1 MTSTKK
7 ALVVADDKADEQR
20 SRPLPPGHF
29 SPEHSLPHAFSVVTS
44 RISRMLEKMYSQQ
57 FGLSVVGWRIV
68 AILGTHF
75 PLSAKALG
83 ELTAMDQ
90 VSISRA
96 VEQLAGKKLVS
107 RRVDMA
113 DRRRVVLRLSKKGEE
128 VYNQVVP
135 LLYAGEGALVSGFS
149 KNDEAALRRI
159 MKIMLERSAQ
169 LLGEDCDWQTLLEQY
184 GYGSVSKNR
193 SDGE

>member
-1 MTSTKK
+1 MTSMKK
-7 ALVVADDKADEQR
+7 AAAMTNGKVQEQGP
-20 SRPLPPGHF
+20 RPLPPGQF
-29 SPEHSLPHAFSVVTS
+29 SPEHSLPHAFSVVAT
-44 RISRMLEKMYSQQ
+44 RISTMLGKMYTQQ
-57 FGLSVVGWRIV
+57 FGLSVVGWRII

-107 RRVDMA
+107 RRVDST

-135 LLYAGEGALVSGFS
+135 VLYAGERALVSS
-149 KNDEAALRRI
+149 LSESDEATLRRI
-159 MKIMLERSAQ
+159 MESMLERSAER
-169 LLGEDCDWQTLLEQY
+169 LGEDCDWQVLVEQY
-184 GYGSVSKNR
+184 GYGSAKKHR
-193 SDGE
+193 EGE

>member
-1 MTSTKK
+1 MASMKK
-7 ALVVADDKADEQR
+7 AVAVADDKADEQR
-20 SRPLPPGHF
+20 SRQLPSGHF
-29 SPEHSLPHAFSVVTS
+29 LPEHSLPHAFSVVTS

-128 VYNQVVP
+128 VYSQIVP
-135 LLYAGEGALVSGFS
+135 VLYAGEKALVSGFS
-149 KNDEAALRRI
+149 KSDEAALRRI
-159 MKIMLERSAQ
+159 MKIMLERSAR
-169 LLGEDCDWQTLLEQY
+169 LLGEDCDWQVLLKQY
-184 GYGSVSKNR
+184 GYGSVSKNG

>member
-1 MTSTKK
+1 MASMKK
-7 ALVVADDKADEQR
+7 AVAVADDKANEQR
-20 SRPLPPGHF
+20 SRQLPSGHF
-29 SPEHSLPHAFSVVTS
+29 LPEHSLPHAFSVVTS

-128 VYNQVVP
+128 VYSQIVP
-135 LLYAGEGALVSGFS
+135 VLYAGERALVSDFS
-149 KNDEAALRRI
+149 KSDEAALRRI
-159 MKIMLERSAQ
+159 MKIMLERSAR
-169 LLGEDCDWQTLLEQY
+169 LLGEDCDWQVLLKQY
-184 GYGSVSKNR
+184 GYGSVSKNG

>member
-1 MTSTKK
+1 MTLMKK
-7 ALVVADDKADEQR
+7 AAAIADDKAQEPPPL
-20 SRPLPPGHF
+20 PLPPSHF
-29 SPEHSLPHAFSVVTS
+29 SPEHSLPHAFSVVAT
-44 RISRMLEKMYSQQ
+44 RISVMLEKMYSQQ
-57 FGLSVVGWRIV
+57 FGLSVVGWRII

-107 RRVDMA
+107 RRVDLA

-128 VYNQVVP
+128 VYKQIVP
-135 LLYAGEGALVSGFS
+135 VLYAGERALVSGLS
-149 KNDEAALRRI
+149 ESDEAALRRI
-159 MKIMLERSAQ
+159 MESMIERSAER
-169 LLGEDCDWQTLLEQY
+169 LGEDCDWRALVEQY
-184 GYGSVSKNR
+184 GYGSAKKYR
-193 SDGE
+193 ERE

>member
-1 MTSTKK
+1 VSMKK
-7 ALVVADDKADEQR
+7 AAATADEKVHEQ
-20 SRPLPPGHF
+20 SPRPLPPAHF
-29 SPEHSLPHAFSVVTS
+29 APEHSLPHAFSVVAT
-44 RISRMLEKMYSQQ
+44 RISVMLEKMYSQQ

-96 VEQLAGKKLVS
+96 VEQLASKKLVS
-107 RRVDMA
+107 RRVDLA

-128 VYNQVVP
+128 VYNQIVP
-135 LLYAGEGALVSGFS
+135 VLYAGERALVSGLS
-149 KNDEAALRRI
+149 ESDEATLRRI
-159 MKIMLERSAQ
+159 MESMVERSAER
-169 LLGEDCDWQTLLEQY
+169 LGEDCDWQALVEQY
-184 GYGSVSKNR
+184 GYGSAKKHP
-193 SDGE
+193 EQE

>member
-1 MTSTKK
+1 MTSMKK
-7 ALVVADDKADEQR
+7 AVAVAGDKVDEQQ
-20 SRPLPPGHF
+20 SHQLPPGHF
-29 SPEHSLPHAFSVVTS
+29 SPEHSLPHAFSVVAS
-44 RISRMLEKMYSQQ
+44 RISLMLEKMYSQQ

-96 VEQLAGKKLVS
+96 VEMLAGKKLVS
-107 RRVDMA
+107 RRVDLA

-128 VYNQVVP
+128 VYNQIVP
-135 LLYAGEGALVSGFS
+135 LLYAGERALVSGFS
-149 KNDEAALRRI
+149 KSDETALRRI
-159 MKIMLERSAQ
+159 MERMLERSAQ
-169 LLGEDCDWQTLLEQY
+169 RLGEDCDWQVLLEQY
-184 GYGSVSKNR
+184 GYGSVPKDR
-193 SDGE
+193 SEVE